1 MKHKPIVALIAVLVL
16 AACNSSPAPTAPAT
30 NPPPTPTQLIVAPT
44 IDATAKPTPV
54 ASATVPAPPIGQ
66 PADAKA
72 AIVAALEALDKNGP
86 YRMTITASSEPGGP
100 VTLEVVPPDRSRYT
114 GSVDGK
120 PVEVINIGTAAY
132 VLDPDGTWQTS
143 TTSDSDAATLLND
156 PAILNSLTDVEVLP
170 PQTIN
175 GMLTTVYAFVDA
187 TAPEAKVILWVSED
201 KGRPVQM
208 QTTST
213 DETVL
218 YVIEYDAGI
227 TVEPPVK

>member
-1 MKHKPIVALIAVLVL
+1 MKRKSIAALSAVLVL
-16 AACNSSPAPTAPAT
+16 GACSSTAAPTL
-30 NPPPTPTQLIVAPT
+30 PPTPTRLVVVPT
-44 IDATAKPTPV
+44 IKATAKPTTV
-54 ASATVPAPPIGQ
+54 APATVPAQPIGQ

-72 AIVAALEALDKNGP
+72 AIVAAVEALDKNGP
-86 YRMTITASSEPGGP
+86 YRMTITASSEAGGP
-100 VTLEVVPPDRSRYT
+100 VTLEVVPPDRSRYS

-143 TTSDSDAATLLND
+143 TTTDSSAATLLND

-175 GMLTTVYAFVDA
+175 GALTTVYSFVDA
-187 TAPEAKVILWVSED
+187 TSPEVKVTLWVSQD

-208 QTTST
+208 RTTST

-218 YVIEYDAGI
+218 YVIEYDAAI
-227 TVEPPVK
+227 KVEAPVK

>member
-1 MKHKPIVALIAVLVL
+1 ME
-16 AACNSSPAPTAPAT
+16 
-30 NPPPTPTQLIVAPT
+30 
-44 IDATAKPTPV
+44 ATAKPTP
-54 ASATVPAPPIGQ
+54 AALATVPAQPIGQ

-72 AIVAALEALDKNGP
+72 AIAAALEALDKNGP
-86 YRMTITASSEPGGP
+86 YRMTITVSGDAGGP
-100 VTLEVVPPDRSRYT
+100 VTIEVVPPDRSRYS

-143 TTSDSDAATLLND
+143 TTTDSSAATLLID
-156 PAILNSLTDVEVLP
+156 PAALNSLTDVEVLP
-170 PQTIN
+170 SQTIN
-175 GMLTTVYAFVDA
+175 GALTTVYSFVDA
-187 TAPEAKVILWVSED
+187 TSPEVKATLWVSQD

-218 YVIEYDAGI
+218 YVIEYDAAI
-227 TVEPPVK
+227 KVEAPVK

>member
-1 MKHKPIVALIAVLVL
+1 MKRKFIAVLIAVLVL
-16 AACNSSPAPTAPAT
+16 AACSSPAPTPTAT
-30 NPPPTPTQLIVAPT
+30 NPPPTPTRLVVVPT
-44 IDATAKPTPV
+44 IEATAKPTAV

-86 YRMTITASSEPGGP
+86 YRMTITAASEPGGP
-100 VTLEVVPPDRSRYT
+100 VTLEVVPPDRSRYK

-156 PAILNSLTDVEVLP
+156 PAALSSLTDVEVLP

-175 GMLTTVYAFVDA
+175 GTPTTVYSFVDA
-187 TAPEAKVILWVSED
+187 TAPEAKVTLWVSQD

-208 QTTST
+208 QTTSP

-218 YVIEYDAGI
+218 YVIEYDTGI
-227 TVEPPVK
+227 KVEPPVK

>member
-1 MKHKPIVALIAVLVL
+1 MKLKPAVVLIAVLVL
-16 AACNSSPAPTAPAT
+16 AACSSSPAPTVQL
-30 NPPPTPTQLIVAPT
+30 TPTRLVVAPT
-44 IDATAKPTPV
+44 IEATAKPTPV
-54 ASATVPAPPIGQ
+54 APATVPAQPTGQ
-66 PADAKA
+66 PVDAKA
-72 AIVAALEALDKNGP
+72 AIVAALEALDKHGP
-86 YRMTITASSEPGGP
+86 YRMTITASSEAGGP
-100 VTLEVVPPDRSRYT
+100 VTLEVVPPDRSRYS

-143 TTSDSDAATLLND
+143 TTADSSAATLLND
-156 PAILNSLTDVEVLP
+156 PATLNSLTNVEVLP

-175 GMLTTVYAFVDA
+175 GTSTIVYSFVDA
-187 TAPEAKVILWVSED
+187 TSPEVKVTLWVSQD

-227 TVEPPVK
+227 KVEAPVK

>member
-1 MKHKPIVALIAVLVL
+1 MKLKPIVVLSAVLVL
-16 AACNSSPAPTAPAT
+16 VACSNNPPPTAPAT
-30 NPPPTPTQLIVAPT
+30 NPPPTPTRLIAAPT
-44 IDATAKPTPV
+44 IEATAKPTVV

-72 AIVAALEALDKNGP
+72 AIAAAIEALDKHGP
-86 YRMTITASSEPGGP
+86 YRMTITASSEAGGP
-100 VTLEVVPPDRSRYT
+100 VTLEVAPPDRSRYR

-143 TTSDSDAATLLND
+143 TTTDSSAAALLND
-156 PAILNSLTDVEVLP
+156 PVALNNLTNVEVLP

-175 GMLTTVYAFVDA
+175 GTPTTVYSFVDA
-187 TAPEAKVILWVSED
+187 TSPEVKVTLWVSQD
-201 KGRPVQM
+201 MGRPVQM
-208 QTTST
+208 QTTSA

-218 YVIEYDAGI
+218 YVIEYDANI
-227 TVEPPVK
+227 KVETPVK

>member
-1 MKHKPIVALIAVLVL
+1 MKRKHIVVLSAVLVL
-16 AACNSSPAPTAPAT
+16 GACSSTAEPTL
-30 NPPPTPTQLIVAPT
+30 PPTPTRLVVAPT
-44 IDATAKPTPV
+44 IETTAKPTTV
-54 ASATVPAPPIGQ
+54 APATVPAQPIGQ

-72 AIVAALEALDKNGP
+72 AIVAAREALDKNGP
-86 YRMTITASSEPGGP
+86 YRMAITASSEAGGP
-100 VTLEVVPPDRSRYT
+100 VTLEVVPPDRSRYS

-132 VLDPDGTWQTS
+132 VLDPDGTWRTS
-143 TTSDSDAATLLND
+143 TTTDASAAALLND
-156 PAILNSLTDVEVLP
+156 PVALNDLTNIEVLP

-175 GMLTTVYAFVDA
+175 GTLTTVYSFVDA
-187 TAPEAKVILWVSED
+187 TSPEVKVTLWVSQD

-227 TVEPPVK
+227 KVEPPVK

>member
-1 MKHKPIVALIAVLVL
+1 MKRKSIAALIVVLVL
-16 AACNSSPAPTAPAT
+16 AACSSSPAPTAT
-30 NPPPTPTQLIVAPT
+30 NPPPSPTRLVVVPT
-44 IDATAKPTPV
+44 IGATAKPTTV
-54 ASATVPAPPIGQ
+54 APATVPAQPIGQ

-72 AIVAALEALDKNGP
+72 AIVAAVEALDKNGP
-86 YRMTITASSEPGGP
+86 YRMTITAPSETGGP
-100 VTLEVVPPDRSRYT
+100 VTLEVVPPDRSRYS
-114 GSVDGK
+114 GNVDGK

-143 TTSDSDAATLLND
+143 TTTDSSAGTLLND
-156 PAILNSLTDVEVLP
+156 PATLNSLTDVEVLP

-175 GMLTTVYAFVDA
+175 GALTTVYSFVDA
-187 TAPEAKVILWVSED
+187 TSPEVKVTLWVSQD

-218 YVIEYDAGI
+218 YVIEYDAAI
-227 TVEPPVK
+227 KVESPVK